1 MLQRDF
7 NRGALRM
14 KPWWAGLLV
23 LCLAG
28 PAIPV
33 SPDAS
38 GDSGT
43 VAVAGSLFP
52 CVSDLAERY
61 AASGGN
67 PPRLVVGSSGKLA
80 RQIEA
85 GAPFGLFLSANVEW
99 LEYLKHRGLVG
110 PAEPLASSP
119 LVLWWSRSAP
129 PDPALLAGE
138 PRVAIADPEAAPFGA
153 AARLYLEERGMYDR
167 LRRANRLIITGTVLQ
182 SALAVQSG
190 GADLALTAL
199 SVARKLKG
207 GYTVLPVPALR
218 HAGAPVQGK
227 MTPPLE
233 DFWRYLRSPEV
244 EAVWREWGFEVLY
257 NDEVRDRSGAAGAAA
272 TSGGSP

>member
-1 MLQRDF
+1 
-7 NRGALRM
+7 M
-14 KPWWAGLLV
+14 KRWWASLLV
-23 LCLAG
+23 LCLVG
-28 PAIPV
+28 PAISV
-33 SPDAS
+33 SADAS

-99 LEYLKHRGLVG
+99 LEYLELRGLVG

-119 LVLWWSRSAP
+119 LVLWWPRSAP
-129 PDPALLAGE
+129 PDPALLAGQK
-138 PRVAIADPEAAPFGA
+138 RVAIADPEAAPFGA
-153 AARLYLEERGMYDR
+153 AAREYLEERGLYDR
-167 LRRANRLIITGTVLQ
+167 LRRGKRLIITATVLQ
-182 SALAVQSG
+182 AALAVQSG

-207 GYTVLPVPALR
+207 GYTVLPIPSLG
-218 HAGAPVQGK
+218 HAGAPVLGR

-233 DFWRYLRSPEV
+233 DFWRYLRSAEI
-244 EAVWREWGFEVLY
+244 EAVWREWGFELPCS
-257 NDEVRDRSGAAGAAA
+257 DETQRRSGGAAA
-272 TSGGSP
+272 AVTSVGGP